1 MRSPLLPALTAVLL
15 TAHPGQPGVEEHA
28 RPSALKKVADVA
40 LPGGATRFDYQSF
53 DPQTGRLYLSHM
65 GDGRL
70 VVFDTKTNRVI
81 ANLPGFPSVTGV
93 LFVPELKRVYASAAG
108 SHDVVDVDAGSL
120 KILARISGAR
130 FPDGLA
136 YAPGEGRLFV
146 SDESGRADLVI
157 NARTNKRL
165 DRIPLGGEAGNS
177 HYDPVSHR
185 IFVAVQTR
193 NEMAAIDPKTDR
205 IVARYALPGSDFPH
219 GFTIDSPHRLMFV
232 SCEGNAKLLVVDM
245 RSMKVTATFAVGKD
259 PDVLAFDPALQRL
272 YVASESGTVSVFA
285 EKGVTLVPLGN
296 VFAPNAHSVSVDP
309 RTHRIYLP
317 LKNVGGR
324 PVLRILEPST

>member
-1 MRSPLLPALTAVLL
+1 MHNLFLLHLTTLLLTLLPGYSSVF
-15 TAHPGQPGVEEHA
+15 PHA
-28 RPSALKKVADVA
+28 RPPALRKVADVS
-40 LPGGATRFDYQSF
+40 LPGGTTRFDYQSF

-65 GDGRL
+65 GDGHL
-70 VVFDTKTNRVI
+70 VVFDTKTNRVV

-108 SHDVVDVDAGSL
+108 SHEVVAVDAGSL
-120 KILARISGAR
+120 KILARISGAQ

-136 YAPGEGRLFV
+136 YAPDEGKVFV
-146 SDESGRADLVI
+146 SDESGGADLVI
-157 NARTNKRL
+157 DAYTNKRL
-165 DRIPLGGEAGNS
+165 ARIPLGGEAGNT
-177 HYDPVSHR
+177 HYDPMSHR

-245 RSMKVTATFAVGKD
+245 RSMKVTATFSVGKD
-259 PDVLAFDPALQRL
+259 PDVLAFDPSLKRL
-272 YVASESGTVSVFA
+272 YVSSESGTVSVFE
-285 EKGVTLVPLGN
+285 EKGAALVPLGN
-296 VFAPNAHSVSVDP
+296 IFAPNAHTVSVDS
-309 RTHRIYLP
+309 RTHRVYLP

-324 PVLRILEPST
+324 PVLRILEPSQ